1 MQIHMTRIFGI
12 IMSISLLMILVTKLT
27 FRSHSCSTF
36 MLSED
41 SILLVGHNLDG
52 PQWRWRQEPGSV
64 FINKKNTYKRSVS
77 GYELGALEKQQIIE
91 WISEYGSVT
100 FNGFGREFPDGGM
113 NEAGL
118 VINEMG
124 YGYKDYS
131 YNDSL
136 PTMMVTQWIQYQ
148 LDNFATVEE
157 VIKNINNINI
167 VHWGLPAPIGGNN
180 WHFFLTDKD
189 ANMAIIEFV
198 KGELKIYTG
207 NSAPIPVLCNREYK
221 TDIEKIKRF
230 RGFGGKRKIILK
242 PKLLAY
248 WFNQGASLVNNY
260 DLEKNGDPVT
270 YGFNI
275 LRTMQRPKSEQWSII
290 YDVKRSRVYFR
301 TFFASD
307 IRYFD
312 LSSFD
317 FNTKEVKILPDIH
330 VNYSGDVTKYFV
342 PYTYQF
348 NCKIIEKSLSE
359 FLEAYKKLYTFENT
373 GSTPEMYIEKRK
385 KLVLR
390 VIMEE

>member
-27 FRSHSCSTF
+27 FRRHSCSTF